1 MYHGTEIDWPMFDP
15 ERMEVRG
22 KNINDL
28 IGVVDPVE
36 MFFFILNGALPTK
49 EERSECETALWQG
62 FYSIKPGQA
71 AWEAAV
77 TAHRAGASVP
87 CALIAGLATGLPE
100 IGEAAASISARS
112 TMPPD
117 ICEGWVLFG
126 VLPAML
132 YAVADHHRPAWPVDK
147 PLSGLLLQD
156 FTSGFTGD
164 AGITQKALNAVL
176 VGMQAGLG
184 YLSPTVMLPRVA
196 AGTRADLI
204 LCLIAGFSAS
214 GPAHVGG
221 SEECVQL
228 LSRIKKA
235 SPQSSD
241 KGELTALLNAW
252 GSEFGRIPGFG
263 HPLFRRDPRV
273 NRLREYLR
281 EIRFANESLSH
292 YDTLCAVMVEK
303 YGLHPNTD
311 SLNAVVLSDLG
322 LKKGIGVGVF
332 LCMRAAAMI
341 AHVFEKRRLP
351 RFGVTSA
358 TARAYL
364 HKIPIG
370 WI

>member
-28 IGVVDPVE
+28 IGVVDPFQ
-36 MFFFILNGALPTK
+36 MFFFILNGTLPT
-49 EERSECETALWQG
+49 EGERSECETALWQG

-71 AWEAAV
+71 AWEAA
-77 TAHRAGASVP
+77 AKARRAGASVP

-100 IGEAAASISARS
+100 ISEAAASISARS

-126 VLPAML
+126 VLPAIL
-132 YAVADHHRPAWPVDK
+132 YALADHHRPAWPVDK
-147 PLSGLLLQD
+147 QLSALLLQD
-156 FTSGFTGD
+156 FTSGFKGD
-164 AGITQKALNAVL
+164 ADITQKALNAVL
-176 VGMQAGLG
+176 VGMQAGYG
-184 YLSPTVMLPRVA
+184 YLAPTVMLPRVA
-196 AGTRADLI
+196 AGTKAELI

-221 SEECVQL
+221 SEECLEL
-228 LSRIKKA
+228 LSRIKKV
-235 SPQSSD
+235 SPQSPGKD
-241 KGELTALLNAW
+241 ELTTVLIAW
-252 GSEFGRIPGFG
+252 SSEFGRIPGFG

-273 NRLREYLR
+273 SRLREYLQ
-281 EIRFANESLSH
+281 EIQFANESLSH
-292 YDTLCAVMVEK
+292 YDTLCAVMIEK
-303 YGLHPNTD
+303 YGLHPNID
-311 SLNAVVLSDLG
+311 SLNAAVLSDLG
-322 LKKGIGVGVF
+322 LQKGLSVGLF

-358 TARAYL
+358 TARGFL
-364 HKIPIG
+364 HKIPVG